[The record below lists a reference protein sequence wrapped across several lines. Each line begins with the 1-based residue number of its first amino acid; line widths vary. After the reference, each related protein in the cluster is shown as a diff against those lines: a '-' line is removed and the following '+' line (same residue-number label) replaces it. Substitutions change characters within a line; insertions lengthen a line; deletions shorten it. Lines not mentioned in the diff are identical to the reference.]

1 MPAIYRNKFAI
12 NDINN
17 GALNAVKAMPQK
29 DSTSDGTADF
39 DIQRQ
44 TFMKTYQP
52 FSAAAQQQYVQ
63 KKWIGNNRDAS
74 DVTRRRR
81 VNSVGNGTLNPNGVQ
96 TSFTTY
102 RDVNVVN
109 TALNRVRAGGATAP
123 PKKNALRTNAPTP
136 GFPTGTL
143 VRSEQHT
150 IATIQ
155 PKTAMAY
162 KTISANQPRHFH

>member
-1 MPAIYRNKFAI
+1 MPAMYRNKFAI
-12 NDINN
+12 NEINN
-17 GALNAVKAMPQK
+17 GALTAVKAMPQK

-74 DVTRRRR
+74 DVIRRRR

-109 TALNRVRAGGATAP
+109 TALNRVRAGGAIAP

-143 VRSEQHT
+143 VRSDQHT

-155 PKTAMAY
+155 PKMAMSY
-162 KTISANQPRHFH
+162 KTISVNQPKHFH